1 MFALRSAALL
11 LVALLGVGLAGRQGH
26 GSGSAPPAPG
36 AKAVVVDDGAWMWA
50 KLGAR
55 LSFAEEEEIRK
66 DRPTRIVWKR
76 RTVIAVRA
84 GGPADLA
91 GVKPGAS
98 AVLVPQGS
106 TGDIVISTG
115 KSITTVFHPNEEVL
129 HLHTVVSG
137 PWKITVTGQK
147 PGVARLTLTDVDGK
161 KEEVVAVVAGKAK

>member
-84 GGPADLA
+84 G
-91 GVKPGAS
+91 VKPGAS